1 MPAHQQKARREAGL
15 RVHFKE
21 ARRSEV
27 IVHARTHDVRPKIN
41 TVRKYSAWE

>member
-1 MPAHQQKARREAGL
+1 
-15 RVHFKE
+15 
-21 ARRSEV
+21 V